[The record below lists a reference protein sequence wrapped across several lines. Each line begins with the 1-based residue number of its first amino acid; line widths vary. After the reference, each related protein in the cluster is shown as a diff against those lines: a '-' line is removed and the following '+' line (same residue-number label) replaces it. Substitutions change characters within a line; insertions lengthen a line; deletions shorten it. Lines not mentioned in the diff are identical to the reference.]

1 MTRSFNHIIV
11 LLMKKFFVSPALA
24 LATSAVIF
32 RCFLA
37 VLSLTI
43 VAPIIFAQSESKR
56 GLPIETELSIQRGY
70 PLGNLSPFGLGLVDK
85 YQTPMYVVGADLMYK
100 INDNH
105 SLGIDY
111 WGGSSL
117 TSLGKVL
124 DGADWQNLHF
134 VGLGYAY
141 SIPKEVWLA
150 RLSASIGYVRN
161 NHKIKEKESTLNIGA
176 NGLGLSLGVSAS
188 VNVSKSLSL
197 GLKCS
202 INTLLLGKWSGDSQ
216 LIDSNSYYST
226 IGVKEGNTVFMP
238 TIGIVL
244 MTR

>member
-1 MTRSFNHIIV
+1 MVKYAMINR
-11 LLMKKFFVSPALA
+11 FFLA
-24 LATSAVIF
+24 LLSFSFVFLPIF
-32 RCFLA
+32 GQ
-37 VLSLTI
+37 T
-43 VAPIIFAQSESKR
+43 ESKNN
-56 GLPIETELSIQRGY
+56 LSIETEVSIQRGY

-141 SIPKEVWLA
+141 FIPKEVWLA